1 MKKPTNPLLILS
13 FLLIGFTSCET
24 TYNMKS
30 IRIEVMKPGIFGIPK
45 DLTVA
50 VSNRDLFQSDTC
62 SFRYYNGWDVKKDT
76 LIKYHVLSNACVDA
90 MADHLT
96 KEGYFKQVIN
106 YRDSLIDF
114 LKDTKSQDDRERLF
128 ETTKSDVC
136 VFLDFLHFNTS
147 FIAGDQCL
155 FFSRVDLLWTIT
167 SKNDSVSYGY
177 QQTDTL
183 CYDESQV
190 NKYSY
195 KNHIPRQLL
204 NNSCQYLGEFMGK
217 KVIPTW
223 IQVERMYYG
232 SHNLF
237 MLKAEKYARKND
249 WIKAAELWNR
259 QTKSKNNAMATKAMY
274 NMALACEMEG
284 KPELSM
290 DWLSKSNIELIRED
304 KNHKENC
311 ERYKKVLSSRKLEIE
326 KLATQ
331 IR

>member
-1 MKKPTNPLLILS
+1 MKKLTNPLLILS
-13 FLLIGFTSCET
+13 FLLFGFTSCET

-62 SFRYYNGWDVKKDT
+62 SFRYYNGWDIKKDT

-106 YRDSLIDF
+106 YRDSLTDF
-114 LKDTKSQDDRERLF
+114 LKNTKSQDDRKRLF
-128 ETTKSDVC
+128 KTTKSDVC

-155 FFSRVDLLWTIT
+155 FFSRVDLLWTII

-190 NKYSY
+190 NRYSY
-195 KNHIPRQLL
+195 KTHMPRQLL

-223 IQVERMYYG
+223 IPVERMYYG

-237 MLKAEKYARKND
+237 MQKAEKYARRND

-259 QTKSKNNAMATKAMY
+259 QTKSKNNGIATKAMY

-284 KPELSM
+284 KPELSV
-290 DWLSKSNIELIRED
+290 DWLVKSNSKQIRED

-311 ERYKKVLSSRKLEIE
+311 ERYKKVLALRKSEIE
-326 KLATQ
+326 KLGTQ